1 MNTVN
6 KDLVTN
12 LSSRKLWQ
20 IIHHNKT
27 KNEQHYLLEVA
38 RQELIK
44 RNAYIEER
52 QFNQP
57 H

>member
-12 LSSRKLWQ
+12 LCSRKLWQ

-27 KNEQHYLLEVA
+27 KNEQPYLLEVA